1 MSGDTGQDTHERFA
15 SISTVTISSGIIT
28 ARNGTIDSLLAPVI
42 SSFYIST
49 SEVTADTIYTV
60 KEVVGNSFITN
71 VSAASLSIKDS
82 GSEDYKKITLTNNQ
96 L

>member
-49 SEVTADTIYTV
+49 NEVTADTIYTV

-71 VSAASLSIKDS
+71 VSAASLSIKR
-82 GSEDYKKITLTNNQ
+82 LH
-96 L
+96 